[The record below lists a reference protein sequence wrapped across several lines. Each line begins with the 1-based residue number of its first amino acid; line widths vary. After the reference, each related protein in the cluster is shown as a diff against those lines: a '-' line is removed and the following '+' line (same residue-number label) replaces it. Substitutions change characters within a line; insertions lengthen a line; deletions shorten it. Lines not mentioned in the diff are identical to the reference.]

1 MAGYYGAI
9 RSSEGVAIITESGE
23 QNTRET
29 GHYKI
34 NERVSIIIVYGY
46 KTAIRFCEER
56 LKHLSHENDPVKIT
70 SEIKKQMEEHKNS
83 NRAPFSAIITGFIS
97 PHLTFYFA
105 VWMNGD
111 KPIRL
116 EPLPTASVFSDP
128 HQQLGEYII
137 KKIFS
142 PHSSMDEMVLQLAFS
157 TRHCLNAAP
166 ISNELE
172 IMTISNT
179 ASKKYSG
186 GETAAVFAKVH
197 ILDNKLQKI
206 FADLFLP
213 DAEVLK

>member
-128 HQQLGEYII
+128 APAAWGIHNQKNLLAALLNGRNGAATG
-137 KKIFS
+137 IF
-142 PHSSMDEMVLQLAFS
+142 
-157 TRHCLNAAP
+157 
-166 ISNELE
+166 
-172 IMTISNT
+172 
-179 ASKKYSG
+179 
-186 GETAAVFAKVH
+186 
-197 ILDNKLQKI
+197 NKT
-206 FADLFLP
+206 LP
-213 DAEVLK
+213 ECGTNFQRT